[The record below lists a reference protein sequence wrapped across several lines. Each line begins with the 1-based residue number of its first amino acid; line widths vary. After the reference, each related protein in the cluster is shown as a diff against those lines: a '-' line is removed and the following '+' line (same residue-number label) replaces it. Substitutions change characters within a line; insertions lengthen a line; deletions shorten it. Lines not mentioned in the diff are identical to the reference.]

1 MKKLLSTI
9 FCCLYIAMTVF
20 NPIALADGDLTISV
34 KTDRTSSV
42 FYENETAKFYV
53 NLANGST
60 AKSCSIEYKI
70 IFKNYNYDSYK
81 SNVDEAERK
90 TVKVENKDL
99 KPNESFED
107 VLYYELENEKYG
119 IYSLNVTVTDTLG
132 GKYEK
137 QFSFAKSTVSEKLN
151 KTFGASLHLTRYAD
165 ADTVFSLM
173 KSAGLGLARD
183 DFNWDKYEKNTGGYK
198 LDERQVSTL
207 ENAKRYGIDM
217 LAIMTGYNKLYRNTK
232 TKFAGIP
239 NDSVYDENTGKTYAD
254 AYKNYVSS
262 FINEPLVKNTVT
274 MIEVINEPLGE
285 VKETGK
291 SQEVLKEEYYNAGKA
306 YSNAVKAAYT
316 AVEENNSPIKVGAF
330 SAFRLGY
337 QAEYFIDGAL
347 SQMDKPYYDAFTLH
361 DYKERGTDGDPEPGY
376 TSPPGKN
383 WFSYLDSATATVEH
397 FDNLMSGKTK
407 GPASDKV
414 YKFPNSV
421 RWYTERG
428 FSTDDKPNDDKY
440 EPNYS
445 NNPYYDQALNL
456 VRSKIVTDAYNGG
469 NMTDKTWIYDFS
481 DDPKSRNLGIRESSF
496 GIVESHEDENPYAAK
511 PAYVAV
517 ANYNSLAADAA
528 KCEKLYDDGT
538 HADTVYSGK
547 DDKSGTSGKYI
558 YKYTCPDRDVYVLY
572 HSIGNDPSNVQEL
585 EYQRIGGGKEVH
597 IYDFWGNEIRE
608 SDIYKD
614 GKYQLTK
621 QPFYI
626 CVGKPVNRNL
636 LPKGAGNSIDK
647 VVVDG
652 YIESKQSDK
661 RISLIVAPENI
672 GTDKLSPENALYIDQ
687 KTTDKDGYFCFEF
700 GVHPQSEG
708 YTAYITSEDCG
719 VPLVFDI
726 ENGRTEKISI
736 YLTEGVLKLKPDDYK
751 LVDLSNLSA
760 QIEYTIAGNVISYKL
775 YCAVYKNNMLTGFRE
790 ITNQQSEP
798 KLDKMSEGIEKYSFD
813 MKDNNTVPDFDR
825 ISLYMSDSINILKP
839 ICTAY
844 TINKNHD

>member
-1 MKKLLSTI
+1 MKKLLSAI
-9 FCCLYIAMTVF
+9 LCCLYIAMTVF

-34 KTDRTSSV
+34 KTDRTSPV

-60 AKSCSIEYKI
+60 AKSCCIEYKI

-81 SNVDEAERK
+81 PNVDEAERK

-119 IYSLNVTVTDTLG
+119 IYSLNVTVTDTSG

-165 ADTVFSLM
+165 ADTTFSLM
-173 KSAGLGLARD
+173 KNAGLGIARD
-183 DFNWDKYEKNTGGYK
+183 DFNWDKYEKNAGEYK

-207 ENAKRYGIDM
+207 EKAKRYGIDM
-217 LAIMTGYNKLYRNTK
+217 LAIMTGYNKLYHNTK

-239 NDSVYDENTGKTYAD
+239 DDSVYDENTGKTYAD

-291 SQEVLKEEYYNAGKA
+291 SQDVLKEEYYNAGKA

-316 AVEENNSPIKVGAF
+316 AAKENNSPIKVGAF

-383 WFSYLDSATATVEH
+383 WFSFLDSATATVEH

-407 GPASDKV
+407 GPASGKT
-414 YKFPNSV
+414 YNFPNSV

-445 NNPYYDQALNL
+445 KNPYYDQALNL

-481 DDPKSRNLGIRESSF
+481 DDPKSRNLGVRESSF

-517 ANYNSLAADAA
+517 ANYNSLVADAA

-538 HADTVYSGK
+538 PADTVYSGK
-547 DDKSGTSGKYI
+547 DYKSGTSGRYI
-558 YKYTCPDRDVYVLY
+558 YKYTCLDRGVYALY
-572 HSIGNDPSNVQEL
+572 HSIGDNPSNVQEL
-585 EYQRIGGGKEVH
+585 EYQRIGEGKEVH
-597 IYDFWGNEIRE
+597 IYDFWGNEIQE

-626 CVGKPVNRNL
+626 CVGKPMNRNL

-708 YTAYITSEDCG
+708 YTAYIISEDSRI
-719 VPLVFDI
+719 PLKFNI
-726 ENGRTEKISI
+726 TAGKTEKISI
-736 YLTEGVLKLKPDDYK
+736 YLMNDILKLKPDDYN

-760 QIEYTIAGNVISYKL
+760 QVEYSTAGNEILYKL
-775 YCAVYKNNMLTGFRE
+775 YCAVYRNNMLIGFRE
-790 ITNQQSEP
+790 ITNQQNG
-798 KLDKMSEGIEKYSFD
+798 KQLDKMSEGFEKFSFD
-813 MKDNNTVPDFDR
+813 MKDNNTVPDFNR

-844 TINKNHD
+844 TINKNND